1 MEQDFMKYKICTSRD
16 LRFIQMLEAEY
27 SNTSISLKELSKKY
41 HTDAYHQFKLYGIP
55 KRTKN
60 EQRMLTRKGCIQLN
74 WDGSSIENEKQAYVA
89 GLFLADGFIGNTQA
103 GLRLKRTDR
112 ELLQKVKNCFS
123 EEIKLQEETS
133 SCSFVV
139 SSKKVCINLS
149 NLGIFKGKTSK
160 ELPIPPMNNDLI
172 RHFIR
177 GFFDGD
183 GSVFLN
189 HNGKYTSIRCNICSP
204 TKSILE
210 QINNVLLN
218 NGISGTINKENRKGK
233 YTTFGENNRVLCST
247 DMYRLF
253 IRSKKSVEQFYHF
266 LYDQCSIYL
275 ERKRKVFEDNMSAF
289 IYQKPRKVY
298 ANTELTNQIA
308 QG

>member
-1 MEQDFMKYKICTSRD
+1 MKYKICTPRD

-27 SNTSISLKELSKKY
+27 NSTGISLKELGRKY

-60 EQRMLTRKGCIQLN
+60 EQRMLTRKNCIHLN
-74 WDGSSIENEKQAYVA
+74 WDGSSIENEEQAYIA
-89 GLFLADGFIGNTQA
+89 GLFLADGFVGNTQA
-103 GLRLKRTDR
+103 GIRLKQTDR
-112 ELLQKVKNCFS
+112 ELLQKVKDCFS
-123 EEIKLQEETS
+123 EEIKLQEGIS

-139 SSKKVCINLS
+139 SSKKVCANLS
-149 NLGIFKGKTSK
+149 NLGIFKGKTNK
-160 ELPIPPMNNDLI
+160 ELHIPTMDYTLV

-189 HNGKYTSIRCNICSP
+189 HNGKYTSVRCNICSP

-210 QINNVLLN
+210 QINFVLLN
-218 NGISGTINKENRKGK
+218 NGIKGTINKENRKGK
-233 YTTFGENNRVLCST
+233 YTTFGENNRILCSV
-247 DMYRLF
+247 DMFRLF
-253 IRSKKSVEQFYHF
+253 VRSKMAVEQFYHF
-266 LYDQCSIYL
+266 LYDQSSIYL
-275 ERKRKVFEDNMSAF
+275 ERKRKVFENNMSTF
-289 IYQKPRKVY
+289 IYQKPRKAY